1 MFKFRYQ
8 KALEHQIRLEDESR
22 EKLIFERMEKTKQEE
37 NLEKIEIEMKET
49 LFKYQKSKQGRFD
62 IRTLLSYENYINK
75 IKKNKESQLNK
86 INEIDEKIEN
96 LQKEFMEIRQEKK
109 KFEKLKEKAQ
119 EEYVMETEKKEQSF
133 IDDLSNSMYNRR

>member
-22 EKLIFERMEKTKQEE
+22 EKLIFERLEKTKEEE
-37 NLEKIEIEMKET
+37 NLEKIEIEMRET
-49 LFKYQKSKQGRFD
+49 LIKYQKSKQGRFD

-75 IKKNKESQLNK
+75 IKKSKENQVDK
-86 INEIDEKIEN
+86 INQIDRKIEN

-119 EEYVMETEKKEQSF
+119 EEYVMESEKKEQSF